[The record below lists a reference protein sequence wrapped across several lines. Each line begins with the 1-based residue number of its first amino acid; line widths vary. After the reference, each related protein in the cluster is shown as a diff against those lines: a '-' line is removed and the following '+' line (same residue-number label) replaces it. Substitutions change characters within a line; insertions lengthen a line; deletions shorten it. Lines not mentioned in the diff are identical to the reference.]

1 MAELGGILMAMVVA
15 LLSGLP
21 ASVAQVIPPTPAMD
35 TGAGFGLEV
44 SWAMVVSSILGS
56 VLALLFLKD

>member
-1 MAELGGILMAMVVA
+1 MAMVVA
-15 LLSGLP
+15 LFSVLP